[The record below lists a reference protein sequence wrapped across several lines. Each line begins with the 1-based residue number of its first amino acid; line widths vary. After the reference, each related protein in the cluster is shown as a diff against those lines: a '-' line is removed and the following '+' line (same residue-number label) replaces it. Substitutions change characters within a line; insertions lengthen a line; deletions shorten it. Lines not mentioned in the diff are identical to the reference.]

1 MQRTG
6 RDWESLV
13 QLVGKVAVVTGAGSG
28 IGRAIAQRFA
38 REGAS
43 VGAWDINGP
52 GVRETVEAITAAG
65 DTALAVE
72 ADCADAAAIAAAA
85 AQTREAFGP
94 IQILVNNAGIAPFS
108 PYFDITDDLWERMMR
123 INLKG
128 PHLCIREMLPAMLE
142 AGWGRVVNITSSS
155 VQTGSPSQAHYVAS
169 KGGVLGLT
177 KALANEFCASGV
189 TFNMVPP
196 GFVDTPALRAAP
208 FDADAMAQH
217 MPMKRIGRPEDI
229 AAACLFLAS
238 EDAGY
243 IQGQTISV
251 NGGRY
256 MGSA

>member
-1 MQRTG
+1 
-6 RDWESLV
+6 V

-43 VGAWDINGP
+43 VGAWDINGE

-65 DTALAVE
+65 YTAI
-72 ADCADAAAIAAAA
+72 AIAAAA

-108 PYFDITDDLWERMMR
+108 PYFDITDELWERMMR

-169 KGGVLGLT
+169 IPARSYGMDLT
-177 KALANEFCASGV
+177 VSF
-189 TFNMVPP
+189 
-196 GFVDTPALRAAP
+196 
-208 FDADAMAQH
+208 
-217 MPMKRIGRPEDI
+217 
-229 AAACLFLAS
+229 
-238 EDAGY
+238 
-243 IQGQTISV
+243 
-251 NGGRY
+251 
-256 MGSA
+256 